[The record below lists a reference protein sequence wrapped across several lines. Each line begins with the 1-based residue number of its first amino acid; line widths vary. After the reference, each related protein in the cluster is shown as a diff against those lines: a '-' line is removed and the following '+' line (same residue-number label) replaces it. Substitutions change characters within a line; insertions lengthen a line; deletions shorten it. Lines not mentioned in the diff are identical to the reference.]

1 MAAAL
6 LLKTKS
12 HNTSKIQ
19 LQSSKTQL
27 MAVIHFALIQIQIIM
42 YFSSAVTL
50 KSAHGQTFFKFSS
63 VLVNVNHTMLTS
75 PPRPPP
81 QKNHPRVTM
90 QLKQ

>member
-50 KSAHGQTFFKFSS
+50 KSAHGQTFFFSS
-63 VLVNVNHTMLTS
+63 SAQCLLMS
-75 PPRPPP
+75 
-81 QKNHPRVTM
+81 VTHC
-90 QLKQ
+90 